1 MGSAQHKGCAR
12 ITPSLLCCDSN
23 PQWHLN
29 YHHRSFLATSILC
42 CCVAILLLLF
52 CGSLGLLLY
61 QVTASWKELRNLF
74 VCVRAHARVCVC
86 VREPKSC
93 LSLLSYFLTD
103 SLVNI
108 PFSTSSLRLFSSS
121 FCVYQ
126 ESKGQFGEWELSS
139 YCSSWVGPNTAV
151 GECPFEIQPRV
162 RHTVAPLLAV
172 KHHSSSPT
180 TAGQINP
187 FWMYVR
193 PKGYPRYLFWTG
205 VAEYNGM

>member
-1 MGSAQHKGCAR
+1 MLWLKSPVTSELSSSFFLSYQH
-12 ITPSLLCCDSN
+12 IMLLCCYSVAA
-23 PQWHLN
+23 
-29 YHHRSFLATSILC
+29 FLWKFGSSAVSGNCFLKG
-42 CCVAILLLLF
+42 VAK
-52 CGSLGLLLY
+52 S
-61 QVTASWKELRNLF
+61 
-74 VCVRAHARVCVC
+74 VCVC

-93 LSLLSYFLTD
+93 LSLLSCFLTD
-103 SLVNI
+103 SSVNI
-108 PFSTSSLRLFSSS
+108 PFSACTLRLFSSS

-205 VAEYNGM
+205 VAEYNNM